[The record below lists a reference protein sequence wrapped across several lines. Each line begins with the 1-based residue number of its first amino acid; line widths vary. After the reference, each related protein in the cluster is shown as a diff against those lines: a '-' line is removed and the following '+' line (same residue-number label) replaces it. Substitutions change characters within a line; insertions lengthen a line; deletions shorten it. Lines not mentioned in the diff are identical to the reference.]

1 MDAGGA
7 FKVTRGFDFT
17 DHFSNPTGAASLVI
31 SGTGHN
37 VRRRVV
43 RLHCAAVCCC
53 LTRRDCGRHDWQPQS
68 NTESRKYIKKKTFS
82 RADYGNN
89 NHHRLSSEK

>member
-7 FKVTRGFDFT
+7 FEVTRGFDFT

-53 LTRRDCGRHDWQPQS
+53 LT
-68 NTESRKYIKKKTFS
+68 
-82 RADYGNN
+82 
-89 NHHRLSSEK
+89 